1 MKNGLNFEIHWKYFP
16 NLQCKTTIQNK
27 SNHTI
32 KVIECVFSESKVF
45 SILICGLPL
54 NNYVGFG

>member
-32 KVIECVFSESKVF
+32 KVIECVFYFLNQKF
-45 SILICGLPL
+45 SV
-54 NNYVGFG
+54 Y